1 MFWVHGIP
9 HDWQDIKYMTGRPN
23 SREAVWTASYY
34 LITPLGLPLFSTI
47 EPKGKSHIIILSPQG
62 EEVKSLLLELQ
73 TFPPECHEEQG
84 GWCWSGAMSSLI
96 SVVHASLA
104 VAWLRMVDVK
114 WRKYSLS
121 PFQIYQAQDPISC
134 FPKCRFIPRAAR
146 IPGYTQFHSAAG
158 CWKGGT
164 VEVILTYKPGR

>member
-9 HDWQDIKYMTGRPN
+9 HDWQDIKYMAGRPN

-121 PFQIYQAQDPISC
+121 PFQIYQAQDLGSYHRITNFEDHWDMFAPQLSLLLSC
-134 FPKCRFIPRAAR
+134 CLGNFSLPSPAA
-146 IPGYTQFHSAAG
+146 P
-158 CWKGGT
+158 
-164 VEVILTYKPGR
+164 